1 MPSSSQL
8 TQRAIS
14 VTMPKQNPVAVGIDL
29 GTTYSCVAACQHGK
43 VEIIA
48 NDQGH
53 RTMPSY
59 VAFTQT
65 EHLVGDPAKS
75 QASLNPRNTV
85 FDAKRLLG
93 RKYGDPTV
101 QEDVKHWP
109 FTVVNQEGKL
119 KVQVSHKGKQRT
131 FYPEEISAMVLAKM
145 KQTAESYLGCS
156 VSQAV
161 VTVPAY
167 FNDAQRQATIDAG
180 VIASLQIL
188 KILNEPTAA
197 AIAYGL
203 NNKSPE
209 DRSRN
214 ILIFDLGGGTFDVS
228 ILSAED
234 GIFEVKATAGD
245 THLGGEDFDKR
256 LVDYLAE
263 EFKKKHKGD
272 ILQDKKAMQRLK
284 MACERAKCTLSS
296 CSSASISIDSLHQ
309 GMDFHTTVTR
319 ARFEDLCSNL
329 FRATLRPL
337 ERALKDAQMKKGDIK
352 DIVLIGGSTRIPKIQ
367 KLLRDYFRG
376 KELCQGIN
384 PDEAVAYGAAIQAAI
399 LTGNQAPT
407 MQNMFLLDVTPLSL
421 GINTQGGVMATIIK
435 RNSPLPNKETMEF
448 TTTEDDQD
456 TILFMVYE
464 GERALTKHNH
474 LLGTF
479 TLKGIPPA
487 PCGVPVIAV
496 TFSIDENNILTVSAK
511 DMETGNTSHLTI
523 SDTRGRLGREEI
535 EGIVQ
540 KAEEFR
546 AHDVSQ
552 QEKIEAINS
561 LESCTLEL
569 KRAAEEEVLDVA
581 AKRRMLELCETTTS
595 WLEGNPLVEKEE
607 CEQRQRDLEETW
619 ESICNTLVSNER
631 AAAAEGTPGEDQVE
645 SGRKDPPEEME

>member
-1 MPSSSQL
+1 
-8 TQRAIS
+8 
-14 VTMPKQNPVAVGIDL
+14 MPKQNPLAVGIDL
-29 GTTYSCVAACQHGK
+29 GTTYSCVAVCRRGK

-53 RTMPSY
+53 RTTPSY
-59 VAFTQT
+59 VAFTPT
-65 EHLVGDPAKS
+65 EHLVGEPAKS
-75 QASLNPRNTV
+75 QASLNPQNTV
-85 FDAKRLLG
+85 FDAKRMIGQRYDDATL
-93 RKYGDPTV
+93 
-101 QEDVKHWP
+101 QEDAKHWP
-109 FTVVNQEGKL
+109 FAVLSHDGKF

-131 FYPEEISAMVLAKM
+131 FYPEEISAMVLARM

-156 VSQAV
+156 VSQAI

-180 VIASLQIL
+180 AIAKLQIL

-203 NNKSPE
+203 NAKSPE
-209 DRSRN
+209 GGSRN

-228 ILSAED
+228 ILSVED

-245 THLGGEDFDKR
+245 THLGGEDFEKR
-256 LVDYLAE
+256 LVEYFAG
-263 EFKKKHKGD
+263 EFKKKYKED
-272 ILQDKKAMQRLK
+272 ILRDKKAMQRLK
-284 MACERAKCTLSS
+284 MACEHAKCTLSS
-296 CSSASISIDSLHQ
+296 CFSASISIDSLHQ
-309 GMDFHTTVTR
+309 GIDFHATITR
-319 ARFEDLCSNL
+319 AHFEDLCADL
-329 FRATLRPL
+329 FQATLKPL
-337 ERALKDAQMKKGDIK
+337 GRALKDAKMKKTDIK
-352 DIVLIGGSTRIPKIQ
+352 DVVLIGGSTRIPKIQ
-367 KLLRDYFRG
+367 KLLKDFFQG
-376 KELCQGIN
+376 KELCKSIN

-399 LTGNQAPT
+399 LTGNHTPT

-435 RNSPLPNKETMEF
+435 RNSPIPTKESMEF
-448 TTTEDDQD
+448 TTTEDEQD

-487 PCGVPVIAV
+487 PCGVPVITV

-511 DMETGNTSHLTI
+511 DVETQNTSHFTI
-523 SDTRGRLGREEI
+523 SDTRGRLSKEEI

-546 AHDVSQ
+546 EHDLSQ
-552 QEKIEAINS
+552 QQKIEAINS

-569 KRAAEEEVLDVA
+569 KRAAEEDVLDVA
-581 AKRRMLELCETTTS
+581 AKRRMLQLCDSATS
-595 WLEGNPLVEKEE
+595 WLEGSPWVEKEE
-607 CEQRQRDLEETW
+607 CERRQRDLEETW
-619 ESICNTLVSNER
+619 ESICNTQIQGER
-631 AAAAEGTPGEDQVE
+631 AEGAPGEDQADV
-645 SGRKDPPEEME
+645 GGGDPTEEME